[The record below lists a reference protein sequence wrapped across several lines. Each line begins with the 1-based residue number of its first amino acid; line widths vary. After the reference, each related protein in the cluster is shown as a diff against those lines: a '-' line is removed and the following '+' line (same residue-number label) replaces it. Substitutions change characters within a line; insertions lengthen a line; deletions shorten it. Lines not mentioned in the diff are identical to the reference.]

1 MIPIS
6 RIESLEKAVNGTIDL
21 SKHNCCEVLKIIA
34 KPEGCTKRMSAS
46 SGRSEVCI
54 QPSFFAPNRVAAFRE
69 KDVPLAKQHSGRE
82 PRGTAVSAG

>member
-6 RIESLEKAVNGTIDL
+6 RIASLEKAVNGTVDL
-21 SKHNCCEVLKIIA
+21 SKHNCEVLKVIA
-34 KPEGCTKRMSAS
+34 KPEGCTERMSAS
-46 SGRSEVCI
+46 TGRSEVCI

-69 KDVPLAKQHSGRE
+69 KDIPLAKQHSGRE